1 MVTEEH
7 QASLVE
13 LLAQLITDIPNLL
26 TKEVQL
32 AKVEIAV
39 ALNGFLSAAATLA
52 IGSVLAIGATGVLIA
67 AIVNALAAFLVYQ
80 GIDAALADTI
90 SASLVGVVIAVAAW
104 WLIWRALAAMRTA
117 AQHLQRTAGGVAADV
132 ALVSE
137 SLR

>member
-1 MVTEEH
+1 MTSEDH

-13 LLAQLITDIPNLL
+13 LLAQLITDVPKLL

-39 ALNGFLSAAATLA
+39 ALNGLLGAAATLA

-80 GIDAALADTI
+80 GIDTVVASTI
-90 SASLVGVVIAVAAW
+90 SASLVGAAIAVAAW
-104 WLIWRALAAMRTA
+104 WLIRRALSAMRAA
-117 AQHLQRTAGGVAADV
+117 AQHLERTAGGVAADV
-132 ALVSE
+132 ALISE